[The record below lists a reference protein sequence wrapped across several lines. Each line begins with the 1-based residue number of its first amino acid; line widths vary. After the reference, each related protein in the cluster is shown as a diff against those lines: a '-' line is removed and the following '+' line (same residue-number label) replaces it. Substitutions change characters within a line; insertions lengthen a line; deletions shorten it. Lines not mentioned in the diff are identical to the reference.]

1 MTVVFE
7 AFSKKLTECEGKLF
21 STAFFLKLCSFIVAM
36 YSFIVAI
43 SLPFMSSEG

>member
-21 STAFFLKLCSFIVAM
+21 STAFFLKLCSFIVA
-36 YSFIVAI
+36 I
-43 SLPFMSSEG
+43 SLAAFYVIRGLSP